1 MLTPLGTVTLR
12 SGETMAMHCFQPP
25 EELWREKLVAF
36 HSHKPPQWVRD
47 ITRRLRGE
55 LVASCDE
62 NFHFGVVGGEIVGG
76 VWIGTPRGQREV
88 GMLGHVFT
96 PEKHRQKGIS
106 NFLMR
111 AAMERFARNGG
122 RALYLDTGNPV
133 ARRIYENFGFRA
145 YNPPKPEDAM
155 IFRWLAGDERG
166 FDAWLFSFDGKTRVR
181 DVTWGDWTWLEA
193 IYNLPSHP
201 WYVKDASHGV
211 FGDAPYEP
219 QFLGLMEEVEKGTT
233 TCVVSEN
240 SSGRVTAVARVAVGM
255 ERRDGVL
262 EFFAHPNSFAVLPTL
277 VREIV
282 ARAEAMGLKEVRSV
296 AASGDAVRVEI
307 LQRCGFREVQR
318 NSAGLKTRRGVEDEV
333 VFARAVGAA

>member
-1 MLTPLGTVTLR
+1 MITPLSTATLR

-25 EELWREKLVAF
+25 EKQWLEKLVAF
-36 HSHKPPQWVRD
+36 HSHKPPEWVRD

-55 LVASCDE
+55 HVAWCDE
-62 NFHFGVVGGEIVGG
+62 NFHFGTVGDEIVGG
-76 VWIGTPRGQREV
+76 VWIGTPRGVKEV

-111 AAMERFARNGG
+111 AAMQRFERNGG

-145 YNPPKPEDAM
+145 YNPPKPEEAM
-155 IFRWLAGDERG
+155 IFRWVAGDERA
-166 FDAWLFSFDGKTRVR
+166 FDAWLFASDDKTRVR

-193 IYNLPSHP
+193 IFNLPSHP
-201 WYVKDASHGV
+201 WHVKDASHSVLGES
-211 FGDAPYEP
+211 PYEP
-219 QFLGLMEEVEKGTT
+219 QFLRLMEEVESGTT
-233 TCVVSEN
+233 TCVVAEN
-240 SSGRVTAVARVAVGM
+240 SSGRVMAVARVAMGV

-262 EFFAHPNSFAVLPTL
+262 ELFAHPNSFAVLPML

-282 ARAEAMGLKEVRSV
+282 VRAEAMGLKEVRSV
-296 AASGDAVRVEI
+296 AASADAVRVEV
-307 LQRCGFREVQR
+307 LQQGGFREIQC
-318 NSAGLKTRRGVEDEV
+318 NASALKTRRGVEDEV
-333 VFARAVGAA
+333 WFARTADAA